1 MIETI
6 IYIFLG
12 WFIIRTVL
20 GVIAA
25 AQEGVSQED
34 EKEQIEDHLKKNKP
48 LVVVKIKMEQIN
60 GWWYGFYPTKE
71 GGELFVAQGTTFEEA
86 VENCKQRLQSEIL
99 DKKTK
104 LIFNKS

>member
-12 WFIIRTVL
+12 WFIMRTVL

-25 AQEGVSQED
+25 AQEDANQGD
-34 EKEQIEDHLKKNKP
+34 EKEQIEDHLRKKKS
-48 LVVVKIKMEQIN
+48 LVVVKVKMEQIN

-86 VENCKQRLQSEIL
+86 VENCKQRLQSEVL

-104 LIFNKS
+104 LIFDKS